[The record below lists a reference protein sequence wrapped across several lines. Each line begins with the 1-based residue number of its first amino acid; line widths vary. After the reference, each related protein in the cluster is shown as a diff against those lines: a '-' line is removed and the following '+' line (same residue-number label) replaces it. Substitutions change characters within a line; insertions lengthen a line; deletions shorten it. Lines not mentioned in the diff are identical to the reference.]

1 MGGATILSGDYW
13 YQGLIA
19 EAILTLIL
27 TTGTEFL
34 IFTNKNVVLVVLM
47 SAVDTKD
54 NVLAPLAI
62 GLSVTLDIFGA

>member
-1 MGGATILSGDYW
+1 MTQLDEYSRIMGGATILSGDYW
-13 YQGLIA
+13 YQGLIV

-27 TTGTEFL
+27 TT
-34 IFTNKNVVLVVLM
+34 VVLM
-47 SAVDTKD
+47 SAVDTNS